1 MYVFGQFAQRVFAD
15 LLIAV
20 CLPILFREYK
30 RSLVSPLQG
39 LNQARIYLL
48 SAAAFFAALDMFE
61 VAVFAIA
68 TVGSKGRLLCGWAE
82 KVTPSDH
89 SVSVLQMPK
98 VILGPLRPVDSLLLQ
113 LNSSSRL
120 STTSP
125 TCTAPSGT

>member
-1 MYVFGQFAQRVFAD
+1 MYVFGHLVQRVFVD

-39 LNQARIYLL
+39 LNQSRIYLL
-48 SAAAFFAALDMFE
+48 SAAAFLAALDMFE

-82 KVTPSDH
+82 KVMPSDN
-89 SVSVLQMPK
+89 SVSVLQMRK
-98 VILGPLRPVDSLLLQ
+98 
-113 LNSSSRL
+113 
-120 STTSP
+120 
-125 TCTAPSGT
+125 